1 MRFLYNKSLDETG
14 TNLQLVGYR
23 YSTRGYYN
31 FADTTY
37 RRMSGYSVETQDGV
51 IQVKPKFT
59 DYYNLAYSKR
69 GKVQLSVTQQLG
81 RTATLYLSGSHQT
94 YWGTDDADEQLQA
107 GLNAAVDDINWSLSY
122 SLTKNAWQ
130 QGRDQMLAI
139 NINIPFSHWLRSDSR
154 SVWRHA
160 SASYSLSHDLN
171 GRMTNLAGL
180 YGTLLE
186 DNNLS
191 YSVQTGYAGGGNG
204 DNGSTGYTTLN
215 YRGGYGNANVGYSRS
230 DGFKQLYYGVSG
242 GVLAHA
248 NGITLSQPLNDTVVL
263 VKAPGAG
270 GVKVE
275 NQTGVRTDWRG
286 YAVLPYATEYRENRI
301 ALDTN
306 TLADNVD
313 LDDAVVSVVPT
324 HGAIVRANFNAQV
337 GMKILMTLTHRGKPV
352 PFGAL
357 ATGDSNQSG
366 SIVADNGQVYLS
378 GMPLAGKVRVKW
390 GDGPDA
396 QCVADYRLPPE
407 SQQQALSQL
416 SVACR

>member
-1 MRFLYNKSLDETG
+1 MWKPG
-14 TNLQLVGYR
+14 TALSGKTEIYRLLQ
-23 YSTRGYYN
+23 
-31 FADTTY
+31 
-37 RRMSGYSVETQDGV
+37 SGLQ
-51 IQVKPKFT
+51 Q
-59 DYYNLAYSKR
+59 AR
-69 GKVQLSVTQQLG
+69 QVQLSVTQQLG

-122 SLTKNAWQ
+122 SLTKTPAAGARSNA
-130 QGRDQMLAI
+130 GDQYQY
-139 NINIPFSHWLRSDSR
+139 PFSHWLRSDSR

-191 YSVQTGYAGGGNG
+191 YSMQTGYAGGSNG
-204 DNGSTGYTTLN
+204 DNGSTGYTALN

-230 DGFKQLYYGVSG
+230 DGFKQLSAGS
-242 GVLAHA
+242 AA
-248 NGITLSQPLNDTVVL
+248 ACWRTPTASPEPTV
-263 VKAPGAG
+263 KRYRGAGESPGAG

-275 NQTGVRTDWRG
+275 KPDRG
-286 YAVLPYATEYRENRI
+286 THRLARVCRPALCHWYRENRI
-301 ALDTN
+301 AGYQHHGGQCR
-306 TLADNVD
+306 

-324 HGAIVRANFNAQV
+324 HGAIVAP
-337 GMKILMTLTHRGKPV
+337 TLTPGGDEDPDDADPSRQTGAVWRPRHRRQQPERHRR
-352 PFGAL
+352 
-357 ATGDSNQSG
+357 
-366 SIVADNGQVYLS
+366 GQRRVYLS

>member
-1 MRFLYNKSLDETG
+1 
-14 TNLQLVGYR
+14 
-23 YSTRGYYN
+23 
-31 FADTTY
+31 
-37 RRMSGYSVETQDGV
+37 
-51 IQVKPKFT
+51 
-59 DYYNLAYSKR
+59 
-69 GKVQLSVTQQLG
+69 
-81 RTATLYLSGSHQT
+81 
-94 YWGTDDADEQLQA
+94 
-107 GLNAAVDDINWSLSY
+107 
-122 SLTKNAWQ
+122 
-130 QGRDQMLAI
+130 MLAI

-204 DNGSTGYTTLN
+204 DNGSTGYTALN

-306 TLADNVD
+306 TTADNVD

-324 HGAIVRANFNAQV
+324 HGAIVRANFNARGDEDPDDADPSRQTGAV
-337 GMKILMTLTHRGKPV
+337 WRPRHRRQQPERQHRRGQRPGL
-352 PFGAL
+352 PERDGA
-357 ATGDSNQSG
+357 GGQS
-366 SIVADNGQVYLS
+366 
-378 GMPLAGKVRVKW
+378 AGEMGRWPGRSVR
-390 GDGPDA
+390 G
-396 QCVADYRLPPE
+396 RLPSAAGEPAAGAQ
-407 SQQQALSQL
+407 SAFGRVPLRRS
-416 SVACR
+416 

>member
-1 MRFLYNKSLDETG
+1 
-14 TNLQLVGYR
+14 
-23 YSTRGYYN
+23 
-31 FADTTY
+31 
-37 RRMSGYSVETQDGV
+37 
-51 IQVKPKFT
+51 
-59 DYYNLAYSKR
+59 
-69 GKVQLSVTQQLG
+69 
-81 RTATLYLSGSHQT
+81 
-94 YWGTDDADEQLQA
+94 
-107 GLNAAVDDINWSLSY
+107 
-122 SLTKNAWQ
+122 
-130 QGRDQMLAI
+130 MLAI

-191 YSVQTGYAGGGNG
+191 YSMQTGYAGGGNG
-204 DNGSTGYTTLN
+204 DNGAQATPPSTTAAATA
-215 YRGGYGNANVGYSRS
+215 ANVGYSRS

-263 VKAPGAG
+263 VKAPAPAA
-270 GVKVE
+270 KVE

-306 TLADNVD
+306 TTADNVD

-324 HGAIVRANFNAQV
+324 HGAIVAPTQR
-337 GMKILMTLTHRGKPV
+337 P
-352 PFGAL
+352 
-357 ATGDSNQSG
+357 
-366 SIVADNGQVYLS
+366 
-378 GMPLAGKVRVKW
+378 W
-390 GDGPDA
+390 G
-396 QCVADYRLPPE
+396 
-407 SQQQALSQL
+407 
-416 SVACR
+416 

>member
-1 MRFLYNKSLDETG
+1 
-14 TNLQLVGYR
+14 
-23 YSTRGYYN
+23 
-31 FADTTY
+31 
-37 RRMSGYSVETQDGV
+37 
-51 IQVKPKFT
+51 
-59 DYYNLAYSKR
+59 
-69 GKVQLSVTQQLG
+69 
-81 RTATLYLSGSHQT
+81 
-94 YWGTDDADEQLQA
+94 
-107 GLNAAVDDINWSLSY
+107 
-122 SLTKNAWQ
+122 
-130 QGRDQMLAI
+130 
-139 NINIPFSHWLRSDSR
+139 
-154 SVWRHA
+154 
-160 SASYSLSHDLN
+160 
-171 GRMTNLAGL
+171 MTNLAGL

-204 DNGSTGYTTLN
+204 DNGSTGYTALN

-230 DGFKQLYYGVSG
+230 DGFKQLYYGVNG

-378 GMPLAGKVRVKW
+378 GMALAGKVRVKW

>member
-1 MRFLYNKSLDETG
+1 
-14 TNLQLVGYR
+14 
-23 YSTRGYYN
+23 
-31 FADTTY
+31 
-37 RRMSGYSVETQDGV
+37 
-51 IQVKPKFT
+51 
-59 DYYNLAYSKR
+59 
-69 GKVQLSVTQQLG
+69 
-81 RTATLYLSGSHQT
+81 
-94 YWGTDDADEQLQA
+94 
-107 GLNAAVDDINWSLSY
+107 
-122 SLTKNAWQ
+122 
-130 QGRDQMLAI
+130 
-139 NINIPFSHWLRSDSR
+139 
-154 SVWRHA
+154 
-160 SASYSLSHDLN
+160 
-171 GRMTNLAGL
+171 
-180 YGTLLE
+180 
-186 DNNLS
+186 
-191 YSVQTGYAGGGNG
+191 
-204 DNGSTGYTTLN
+204 
-215 YRGGYGNANVGYSRS
+215 
-230 DGFKQLYYGVSG
+230 
-242 GVLAHA
+242 HA

-313 LDDAVVSVVPT
+313 LDDAVVSVVPS

>member
-1 MRFLYNKSLDETG
+1 M
-14 TNLQLVGYR
+14 
-23 YSTRGYYN
+23 
-31 FADTTY
+31 
-37 RRMSGYSVETQDGV
+37 
-51 IQVKPKFT
+51 
-59 DYYNLAYSKR
+59 
-69 GKVQLSVTQQLG
+69 TQQLG

-122 SLTKNAWQ
+122 SLTKRPQ

-191 YSVQTGYAGGGNG
+191 YSMQTGYAGGGNG
-204 DNGSTGYTTLN
+204 DNGSTGTPPSTTAAATATPTSATAAAMALN
-215 YRGGYGNANVGYSRS
+215 SSITGQRRRAGARQRHHPEPTVKRYRGAGES
-230 DGFKQLYYGVSG
+230 
-242 GVLAHA
+242 
-248 NGITLSQPLNDTVVL
+248 
-263 VKAPGAG
+263 PGAG

-286 YAVLPYATEYRENRI
+286 YAVLPYATEYRETGSRWI
-301 ALDTN
+301 PTP
-306 TLADNVD
+306 ADNVD

-324 HGAIVRANFNAQV
+324 HGAIVRANFNARGDEDPDDADPSRQTGAV
-337 GMKILMTLTHRGKPV
+337 WRPRHRRQQPER
-352 PFGAL
+352 
-357 ATGDSNQSG
+357 QHRR
-366 SIVADNGQVYLS
+366 GQRPS
-378 GMPLAGKVRVKW
+378 T
-390 GDGPDA
+390 
-396 QCVADYRLPPE
+396 
-407 SQQQALSQL
+407 
-416 SVACR
+416 

>member
-1 MRFLYNKSLDETG
+1 
-14 TNLQLVGYR
+14 
-23 YSTRGYYN
+23 
-31 FADTTY
+31 
-37 RRMSGYSVETQDGV
+37 
-51 IQVKPKFT
+51 
-59 DYYNLAYSKR
+59 
-69 GKVQLSVTQQLG
+69 
-81 RTATLYLSGSHQT
+81 
-94 YWGTDDADEQLQA
+94 
-107 GLNAAVDDINWSLSY
+107 
-122 SLTKNAWQ
+122 
-130 QGRDQMLAI
+130 MLAI

-191 YSVQTGYAGGGNG
+191 YSMQTGYAGGGNG
-204 DNGSTGYTTLN
+204 DNGSTGYTALN

-306 TLADNVD
+306 TTADNVD

-324 HGAIVRANFNAQV
+324 HGAIVRANFNARV
-337 GMKILMTLTHRGKPV
+337 GDEDPDDADPSRQT
-352 PFGAL
+352 GAVWRL

-366 SIVADNGQVYLS
+366 SIVADNGGL
-378 GMPLAGKVRVKW
+378 PERDAAGGQSAGEM